1 MSTINKLTADQC
13 ISRLNIFSNFSIKVL
28 IIFTMNNIINKIKAE
43 SIDPYSVI
51 SRYHNHLRISD
62 ISTITIKQ
70 SRISKGF
77 L

>member
-1 MSTINKLTADQC
+1 
-13 ISRLNIFSNFSIKVL
+13 
-28 IIFTMNNIINKIKAE
+28 MNNLINKIKAE
-43 SIDPYSVI
+43 SIDPYSVL
-51 SRYHNHLRISD
+51 SRYYNHLRISD

>member
-1 MSTINKLTADQC
+1 
-13 ISRLNIFSNFSIKVL
+13 
-28 IIFTMNNIINKIKAE
+28 MNNLINKIKAE
-43 SIDPYSVI
+43 SIDPYSVL
-51 SRYHNHLRISD
+51 SRYYSYLRISD